1 MSKKKKDHIM
11 YNQSL
16 KENIKGPSIEKSEA
30 GPVKNIDEGLYRHWT
45 KQIRYLSTGPVTA
58 NSSREI

>member
-1 MSKKKKDHIM
+1 M

-30 GPVKNIDEGLYRHWT
+30 GPVKNNDEGLYRHWT
-45 KQIRYLSTGPVTA
+45 K
-58 NSSREI
+58 